1 MLLYYKKLRSKD
13 YVEALEVVIQ
23 NYPDQNLLKAT
34 KLCLT
39 LLVQVT
45 LGTFTILLDSLLE
58 QTYKIRDKIEYW
70 SELKSDWLKAACYL
84 LQTFRERIFYS
95 IRNTF
100 TRLNSLSSL
109 LVQGSGVLTTGD
121 EGILNSS
128 PKRSQ
133 TSQSHLET
141 FSGLFSCCFLT
152 PLGLFLVRL
161 LPHCFPSIRFIKT
174 WSARDFSSTLSPLLL
189 IKQESRLR
197 CKFLEESYGESVEKI
212 GVLLSTLNELEVV
225 SFLPSPA
232 LQWMATM
239 PPLSMILSETLMDSL
254 TMSIVGFVP
263 SSKAIQIS
271 NLLVKGLPDQK
282 NKFSKSISQLSRPN
296 CLSCNWPWIVAL
308 PVSVFTTAK
317 VALSYWQSAI
327 DFMSKFRATINR
339 FFKGWVIRPIEDI
352 IKTLRSG
359 KYSSLAIMSKDG
371 LNSELH
377 SLERMAIDFG
387 REKFKW
393 NKDKLSQVTQKVREG
408 NLTIV
413 LKVWEQ
419 EIEVIIWFIS

>member
-84 LQTFRERIFYS
+84 LQTFR
-95 IRNTF
+95 
-100 TRLNSLSSL
+100 
-109 LVQGSGVLTTGD
+109 D

-152 PLGLFLVRL
+152 PLGLFLVRP

-197 CKFLEESYGESVEKI
+197 RKFLEESYGESVEKI

-225 SFLPSPA
+225 MF
-232 LQWMATM
+232 Q
-239 PPLSMILSETLMDSL
+239 
-254 TMSIVGFVP
+254 
-263 SSKAIQIS
+263 SSKTWSNDKTRQTFSVGYTLFQESILIIELLVESDHQLDAHLLENSAIQIS

-282 NKFSKSISQLSRPN
+282 NKFSKSISQLLRPN

>member
-23 NYPDQNLLKAT
+23 NYLDQNLLKAT

-45 LGTFTILLDSLLE
+45 LGAFTILLDLLLE

-152 PLGLFLVRL
+152 PLGLFLVRP

-174 WSARDFSSTLSPLLL
+174 RSARDFSSTLSPLLL

-197 CKFLEESYGESVEKI
+197 CKFLEESYGESGEKI

-225 SFLPSPA
+225 SCIFFL
-232 LQWMATM
+232 
-239 PPLSMILSETLMDSL
+239 LSLSNCIPNTCARSHDPHEPNHLFSCKVVLVDQ
-254 TMSIVGFVP
+254 IGANQ
-263 SSKAIQIS
+263 SSR
-271 NLLVKGLPDQK
+271 LPDQK